1 MSKWENPSGV
11 GGGCGRGNYI
21 PSAADH
27 RDMEIYSTPASK
39 TSIIST
45 TDMPLF
51 KHSSNKQTYLELEQ
65 RSIANI
71 LFTSQVSFKSIG
83 LSVIKGHNTSPV
95 MDAGHS
101 TAQVR
106 VMGQYVSPQNTFV
119 CPCYVRCCG
128 NEVILEIGFLFH
140 TPDQRPSDT
149 WLSSISRFHIVRKC
163 IPFQKFFICPESIQ
177 FEPHISNNRSN
188 VKRIDII

>member
-1 MSKWENPSGV
+1 MAWEE
-11 GGGCGRGNYI
+11 
-21 PSAADH
+21 AA
-27 RDMEIYSTPASK
+27 AVV
-39 TSIIST
+39 IISPQ
-45 TDMPLF
+45 PLITETWKYIQHPPA
-51 KHSSNKQTYLELEQ
+51 KHQLYQQLICRFL
-65 RSIANI
+65 NI
-71 LFTSQVSFKSIG
+71 LQTNKHRIGAAEPHNTMPIFCSHHKLDRIIG
-83 LSVIKGHNTSPV
+83 LSVIKGHNTSPARSPV

-149 WLSSISRFHIVRKC
+149 
-163 IPFQKFFICPESIQ
+163 
-177 FEPHISNNRSN
+177 
-188 VKRIDII
+188 

>member
-1 MSKWENPSGV
+1 MAWEE
-11 GGGCGRGNYI
+11 
-21 PSAADH
+21 AA
-27 RDMEIYSTPASK
+27 AVV
-39 TSIIST
+39 IISPQ
-45 TDMPLF
+45 PLITGTWKYIQHPPA
-51 KHSSNKQTYLELEQ
+51 KHQLYQQLICRFL
-65 RSIANI
+65 NI
-71 LFTSQVSFKSIG
+71 LQTNKHRIGAAEPHNTMPIFCSHHKLDRIIG

-119 CPCYVRCCG
+119 CPCYVRWCW

-149 WLSSISRFHIVRKC
+149 
-163 IPFQKFFICPESIQ
+163 
-177 FEPHISNNRSN
+177 
-188 VKRIDII
+188 

>member
-1 MSKWENPSGV
+1 MAWEE
-11 GGGCGRGNYI
+11 
-21 PSAADH
+21 AA
-27 RDMEIYSTPASK
+27 AVV
-39 TSIIST
+39 IISPQ
-45 TDMPLF
+45 PLITGTWKYIQHPPA
-51 KHSSNKQTYLELEQ
+51 KHQLYQQLICRFLNILQTNKHRIGAEEPHN
-65 RSIANI
+65 ANI
-71 LFTSQVSFKSIG
+71 LFTSQVWIIG

-163 IPFQKFFICPESIQ
+163 IPFQKFFICSESIQ